1 MMAATALFALMAEA
15 GAHAL
20 LERANPG
27 AGTTLA
33 RAPAVVMLEYSE
45 ALGPA
50 FSGIAVTD
58 AGGRDVTA
66 GPSLAT
72 GNRMQVPLKP
82 LKQGSYRVTWHA
94 LSVDAHR
101 TNGTYTFRVAP

>member
-1 MMAATALFALMAEA
+1 MPTVPTEGHKPPA
-15 GAHAL
+15 
-20 LERANPG
+20 R
-27 AGTTLA
+27 LA
-33 RAPAVVMLEYSE
+33 QAVVRLT
-45 ALGPA
+45 
-50 FSGIAVTD
+50 VQ
-58 AGGRDVTA
+58 
-66 GPSLAT
+66 